1 MARTATADQD
11 SALSRPHHHPEH
23 GPKGRA
29 TVTRAVLLAW
39 LVLGLAPNTQAQFP
53 PARPAPEPECTDAS
67 CRTTFDAAFF
77 SIYAPVTALDMVNNL
92 PGFNLDNGDTGSRG
106 FGGAAGNILINGE
119 RVSAKSEAPSDLL
132 SRVPAA
138 DVERIIVIRGQVG
151 GTDLRGQSV
160 IADVIRKDGGA
171 TGAWSVR
178 ASTQQPGSRFLP
190 SGSMSYSDTRGALSY
205 TLGAGVQRSQ
215 FQSQATERVLGPDG
229 ELREVRDEEYGQ
241 VEDGF
246 DLSTNATYE
255 GERVRYGFNAQYEW
269 EEQDGGEVSL
279 RRSVAP
285 AASPEPFVLRQGSDE
300 QEEAFEIGVDAER
313 AWGGHINSKLIALYR
328 RDERLR
334 TGDLVR
340 GAAGAPGLRETVAI
354 TDRVES
360 EKILRFEADYSGVR
374 GHLLEASV
382 EGAENRLESDFQL
395 RRRID
400 GSLRPVPVPGA
411 RTQVEEQRLDVA
423 VADSFAV
430 GALAVDLELAAE
442 ASEISQTGGFAEQRS
457 FFFWKPS
464 ATLTYTLENDA
475 LLRGRLLR
483 RVGQLDFSDFVS
495 AADLGDD
502 ELSLGNPSLSP
513 ETTVTMDLTWESRFN
528 SIGLLS
534 LTAFYDWI
542 DDVEDV
548 LPLENQL
555 EVPGNIGSGWRYG
568 MRGELTTPLDLFGLA
583 NARLDLNGRW
593 QDSGVDDPLTGQ
605 ERILS
610 NERAWRVEAEFRQ
623 DLPQARMGWGLNGS
637 INDGFT
643 RFGLDE
649 LDRYL
654 GIGNLNGYVESRAIE
669 ALRIRL
675 GVNAILRNNE
685 NRDRRVFEGPRN
697 SSGLAFQELRDRQ
710 RSRTLYLEVRGV
722 F

>member
-1 MARTATADQD
+1 MSLDPQP
-11 SALSRPHHHPEH
+11 ALR
-23 GPKGRA
+23 RRLA
-29 TVTRAVLLAW
+29 ALRIAVAFVLLAP
-39 LVLGLAPNTQAQFP
+39 APIALAQFP
-53 PARPAPEPECTDAS
+53 PARPVPEAECSDAS
-67 CRTTFDAAFF
+67 CRTTFDASFF

-119 RVSAKSEAPSDLL
+119 RVSAKSESPSDLL
-132 SRVPAA
+132 SRIPAA
-138 DVERIIVIRGQVG
+138 DVQRIVVIRGQVG

-190 SGSMSYSDTRGALSY
+190 SGTMSYSDTRGALSY
-205 TLGAGVQRSQ
+205 TLGAGAERSQ
-215 FQSQATERVLGPDG
+215 FQSQAEERLLGPDG
-229 ELREVRDEEYGQ
+229 ELLEFRDEEYGQ

-246 DLSTNATYE
+246 DLSANATYA
-255 GERVRYGFNAQYEW
+255 GDRIRYGFNAQYEW
-269 EEQDGGEVSL
+269 EEQDGGELSL
-279 RRSVAP
+279 RQP
-285 AASPEPFVLRQGSDE
+285 AAGRPDTEPFLLRQGSDE
-300 QEEAFEIGVDAER
+300 QEEALEIGLDAER
-313 AWGGHINSKLIALYR
+313 SWGEHANTKLITLYR
-328 RDERLR
+328 RDQESRV
-334 TGDLVR
+334 GNVVR
-340 GAAGAPGLRETVAI
+340 GAPDDPGTVRTEAI
-354 TDRVES
+354 TDRLET
-360 EKILRFEADYSGVR
+360 EKILRLEADYSGVA
-374 GHLLEASV
+374 GHLLEASI
-382 EGAENRLESDFQL
+382 EGAENRLESDFEL

-411 RTQVEEQRLDVA
+411 RTQVEEQRLDLS
-423 VADSFAV
+423 VADSFAA

-442 ASEISQTGGFAEQRS
+442 ASEISQTGGFAEERS

-483 RVGQLDFSDFVS
+483 KVGQLDFSDFVS

-513 ETTVTMDLTWESRFN
+513 ETTITMDLTWETRFN

-548 LPLENQL
+548 LPLEDQL

-568 MRGELTTPLDLFGLA
+568 IRGELTTPLDLFGLT

-593 QDSGVDDPLTGQ
+593 QDSGVDDPLTGR

-637 INDGFT
+637 INDGFS

-654 GIGNLNGYVESRAIE
+654 GVGNLSGYVESRAIE

-685 NRDRRVFEGPRN
+685 NRDRRVFEGPRD
-697 SSGLAFQELRDRQ
+697 SSALAFRELRDRQ
-710 RSRTLYLEVRGV
+710 RSRTLYLEVRGT